1 VDPVPIIG
9 GTGAL
14 GFGLASRLARE
25 GVPVVIGSRDAGRA
39 LEAAGRVGDGAEGLV
54 NAEAARSGPIVLL
67 CVPFRSQSETLTNLK
82 NVLAS
87 GQILLD
93 ATVPLAAAVSGRATR
108 LLGVPQGSAA
118 EQARE
123 MAPEGVEVVSAF
135 HTVSAPILADLE
147 HALDEDILIAGDSRD
162 AKGRVAAL
170 VRRIPGLRPVD
181 CGRLEVAR
189 HIEAITPLLISIN
202 ARNRA
207 HTGIRVTGLE
217 EPRW

>member
-1 VDPVPIIG
+1 MDPVPIIG

-87 GQILLD
+87 GQILVD

>member
-1 VDPVPIIG
+1 MDPVPIIG

-87 GQILLD
+87 GQILVD

-147 HALDEDILIAGDSRD
+147 HALEEDILIAGDSRD

>member
-14 GFGLASRLARE
+14 GFGLALRLARA

-39 LEAAGRVGDGAEGLV
+39 LEAAGRVGDGADGLV
-54 NAEAARSGPIVLL
+54 NAEAATRGPIVLL

-82 NVLAS
+82 NVLQP
-87 GQILLD
+87 GQILVD

-135 HTVSAPILADLE
+135 HTVSAPILADLAYE
-147 HALDEDILIAGDSRD
+147 LDEDILIAGDSRD
-162 AKGRVAAL
+162 AKGGVAAL
-170 VRRIPGLRPVD
+170 VRHIPGLRPVD

-189 HIEAITPLLISIN
+189 HIEGITPLLISVN
-202 ARNRA
+202 VRNKTHAGVRL
-207 HTGIRVTGLE
+207 TGLE